1 MQRSGADMARYIL
14 CWWNNPPHPS
24 YATAMSLT
32 RAALDPSMIFLASAA
47 LIVALLTVRAVV
59 APHRIDRPP
68 SQDAIELF
76 GSAAAALLVSSLLTG
91 EFVSL
96 LPILDVFLA
105 TAAVM
110 RYFANRLSMP
120 GVLWVTVQPLA
131 LLTSAL
137 WACLFIAESHLPGW
151 LQASGMIAILLSVAT
166 FGVAFVERFVREA
179 VLTHELWR
187 QPIAA
192 LAPTRASQELAVSVH
207 LPCYAEPPEVV
218 MATIDRLARQSY
230 SRFEVLVCDNNT
242 PDEAMWRPLERHC
255 ALWNKRLGAERFRFF
270 HVAPLAGA
278 KAGALNYCL
287 EVMAPETEI
296 VAVIDADYYSR
307 PDFLSR
313 LVGFFRDERIG
324 YVQTPHDY
332 RDHAQSPYLD
342 ACYWEYMP
350 NNKVEMP
357 GVNEYGGAFT
367 IGTMCLLR
375 ASVLK
380 RIGGWAEWCLTED
393 SEVSVRLRAAGYEG
407 IYLGETYGRGLIPET
422 FEDYKKQRFRWTAG
436 PVQQLRRHWRLFL
449 PAPFA
454 PPMPGLTKVLE
465 ILRCIA
471 PLKMLTGLVATLI
484 GIATTATALATG
496 AMAPIDVPN
505 ICWLLLALGAATG
518 LARTWHGYRL
528 AGCRTASQMIMGE
541 VARQSLFYTI
551 LVGGIAGLSSR
562 PLAWRRTPKFAP
574 AATSASPFRSTKP
587 ETLLGSLFLL
597 AGGAMLA
604 AHETLGPEFAI
615 MAFAALAA
623 YAARFWCAP
632 YMAMLSIR
640 HVNAT
645 EDGDSGPA
653 IDWRAVPDTA

>member
-1 MQRSGADMARYIL
+1 
-14 CWWNNPPHPS
+14 
-24 YATAMSLT
+24 MSLT
-32 RAALDPSMIFLASAA
+32 RAALDPSMIFLASAS

-59 APHRIDRPP
+59 APHRIERPP
-68 SQDAIELF
+68 SHDAIELF
-76 GSAAAALLVSSLLTG
+76 GSAAAALLISSLLTG
-91 EFVSL
+91 EFVGL
-96 LPILDVFLA
+96 LPILDLFLA

-110 RYFANRLSMP
+110 RYLANRLSMP

-137 WACLFIAESHLPGW
+137 WGLLFIAESNLPGW
-151 LQASGMIAILLSVAT
+151 LGASGSIAIALSVVT
-166 FGVAFVERFVREA
+166 FGVSFIERFVRDA

-192 LAPTRASQELAVSVH
+192 LEPTRASRELPISVH
-207 LPCYAEPPEVV
+207 LCCYAEPPEIVK
-218 MATIDRLARQSY
+218 ATIDRLAQQSY

-255 ALWNKRLGAERFRFF
+255 ARWNERLGVERFRFF

-332 RDHAQSPYLD
+332 RDHAHSPYLD

-375 ASVLK
+375 AAALK

-436 PVQQLRRHWRLFL
+436 PVQQLRQHWRLFL

-465 ILRCIA
+465 VLRCAA
-471 PLKMLTGLVATLI
+471 PLQMLTSLVATLI
-484 GIATTATALATG
+484 GIATTAAALATG
-496 AMAPIDVPN
+496 AMTPIDLPN
-505 ICWLLLALGAATG
+505 ICWLLLLLGAATM
-518 LARTWHGYRL
+518 LARTWHGYKL
-528 AGCRTASQMIMGE
+528 AGCRSVSQMVMGE
-541 VARQSLFYTI
+541 VARQSLFHTI
-551 LVGGIAGLSSR
+551 LVAGIAGLSSR
-562 PLAWRRTPKFAP
+562 PLAWRRTPKFTP
-574 AATSASPFRSTKP
+574 AATSASPFRATMP
-587 ETLLGSLFLL
+587 ETVLGGAFL
-597 AGGAMLA
+597 GVGSAMLA
-604 AHETLGPEFAI
+604 AHALIGPEFAI
-615 MAFAALAA
+615 MAFAALAT

-632 YMAMLSIR
+632 YMAILSIR
-640 HVNAT
+640 HVNAM
-645 EDGDSGPA
+645 EGADQAPA
-653 IDWRAVPDTA
+653 IDWRVVPDTA